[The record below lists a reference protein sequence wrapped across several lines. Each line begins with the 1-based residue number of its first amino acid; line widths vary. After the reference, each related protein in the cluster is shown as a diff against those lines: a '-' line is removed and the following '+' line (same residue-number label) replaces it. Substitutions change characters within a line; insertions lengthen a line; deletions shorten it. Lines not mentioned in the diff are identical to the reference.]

1 MVIVQ
6 LPPIFG
12 PDRPFPPPIVDVLNG
27 YHRENGARVPPFA
40 YKGRPVSQSK
50 VFDRQGKELDLSL
63 FSILEPCPYKVLV
76 LHHPGEWDRLV
87 TCHLPYTS
95 KHGTYL
101 VAWLG
106 VEKGYEADCCA
117 VRIFNRDLNAI
128 RFSDEKK
135 DTSTRSTPR
144 RRVVEAARK
153 ANGVNGTNGTN
164 GTANGATNGRTAN
177 AGIANK
183 NGTSNSQANA
193 NANAKTNTTAN
204 AADSESEYETDS
216 GSDESEETSDEE
228 ESSCLPPTK
237 KVKTAPERPIALSTQ
252 GSVSPAQQRALPD
265 PTRLAP
271 EDAYF
276 SQALTRTRSAD
287 GDYDDSVGVLNGA
300 ASVAL
305 RPAPAVPGRKDSRKV
320 RGTSRRRRKGAWKKL
335 LWVKQS
341 YPDNY
346 TDTETFLDHLQR
358 NPRVRPYD
366 FWPLV
371 ADSTVIVQH
380 VCSVIIFV
388 CCFVGI
394 VQGRVSPVSVVCW
407 GSAGSAIGWI
417 LWDSWMLREH
427 GEGSS
432 SMTSSGNPSG
442 VWSHGQKDGQVHG
455 LGLSM
460 NETGEGG
467 ESGVQDPQQQQ
478 QQQQQG
484 PSSQSNG
491 LVGRFD
497 ASKSS
502 LLSAR
507 NRQRLSTVK
516 SAFLIYCALLGLSP
530 ILKSLTKSTASDSIW
545 TLSCWL
551 LIINIFSFDYGSGE
565 GAGATNFPA
574 SLSTNAAVMASTVLA
589 SRLPSTTHVFS
600 LMLFSMEVFGLFP
613 IFRRQLRHISWT
625 GHVFLTLVLV
635 IVAGGA
641 VGITLRGGWM
651 AAVVGSIL
659 GSMLTALTMGGC
671 SWWLISLQ
679 KYKNVVIG
687 PWDPARPIIR
697 RWD

>member
-1 MVIVQ
+1 MPPLPDSPPP
-6 LPPIFG
+6 LPP
-12 PDRPFPPPIVDVLNG
+12 P
-27 YHRENGARVPPFA
+27 VP
-40 YKGRPVSQSK
+40 V
-50 VFDRQGKELDLSL
+50 ETH
-63 FSILEPCPYKVLV
+63 PY
-76 LHHPGEWDRLV
+76 
-87 TCHLPYTS
+87 
-95 KHGTYL
+95 
-101 VAWLG
+101 
-106 VEKGYEADCCA
+106 
-117 VRIFNRDLNAI
+117 
-128 RFSDEKK
+128 
-135 DTSTRSTPR
+135 
-144 RRVVEAARK
+144 RVV
-153 ANGVNGTNGTN
+153 G
-164 GTANGATNGRTAN
+164 
-177 AGIANK
+177 
-183 NGTSNSQANA
+183 Q
-193 NANAKTNTTAN
+193 
-204 AADSESEYETDS
+204 
-216 GSDESEETSDEE
+216 
-228 ESSCLPPTK
+228 
-237 KVKTAPERPIALSTQ
+237 
-252 GSVSPAQQRALPD
+252 SPAQQRALPD

-276 SQALTRTRSAD
+276 SLSLTRTRSAD
-287 GDYDDSVGVLNGA
+287 GTGTGDYDDSVGVLNGGA
-300 ASVAL
+300 ASVAAL
-305 RPAPAVPGRKDSRKV
+305 RPPLTKDSRKV

-371 ADSTVIVQH
+371 SDSTVIVQH

-407 GSAGSAIGWI
+407 GSVGSAFGWI
-417 LWDSWMLREH
+417 LWDSWMVREQ
-427 GEGSS
+427 GEGFQGADGPLEGDDGSS
-432 SMTSSGNPSG
+432 SSSTTSSGNPSG
-442 VWSHGQKDGQVHG
+442 WAHRQKDGQVHG
-455 LGLSM
+455 LGLTM
-460 NETGEGG
+460 NETADGG
-467 ESGVQDPQQQQ
+467 DSTPEQQFQQPQQTA
-478 QQQQQG
+478 
-484 PSSQSNG
+484 SQATAFVN
-491 LVGRFD
+491 RFETG
-497 ASKSS
+497 KSS

-551 LIINIFSFDYGSGE
+551 LMINIFSFDYGSGE

-651 AAVVGSIL
+651 AAVVGSLL
-659 GSMLTALTMGGC
+659 GSMLTALAMGGC